1 MLPPSWTPSSVPPP
15 VPVFASTP
23 DPLTPVRDITHEHFQ
38 AGHQVVVVKGVV
50 GRELWGD
57 AMRVV
62 APSWHTPTDEDGW
75 RLRDPTGGAQSYVTA
90 HPRYLVH
97 LSRRRCPDCLIY
109 LRAMEDTLL
118 ARFAGRDELIDCG
131 WYTTTA
137 LGQLVHIA
145 DAKGGR

>member
-1 MLPPSWTPSSVPPP
+1 MSQPPP
-15 VPVFASTP
+15 TSAFAPTT
-23 DPLTPVRDITHEHFQ
+23 DPLTPDRDITHAHFQ
-38 AGHQVVVVKGVV
+38 AGDTVVVLKGVA
-50 GRELWGD
+50 GGELWGD

-75 RLRDPTGGAQSYVTA
+75 RLRDATGGAQSYVTA

-97 LSRRRCPDCLIY
+97 LSRRCPDCLIY

-118 ARFAGRDELIDCG
+118 TRFADRDELIDCG
-131 WYTTTA
+131 WYTTTS

-145 DAKGGR
+145 DIRSGR

>member
-1 MLPPSWTPSSVPPP
+1 MSQPPP
-15 VPVFASTP
+15 TTAFAPTP
-23 DPLTPVRDITHEHFQ
+23 DPLTPDRDVTHAHFQ
-38 AGHQVVVVKGVV
+38 AGDTVVVLKGVAD
-50 GRELWGD
+50 GELWGD

-62 APSWHTPTDEDGW
+62 ALSWHTPTDEDGW
-75 RLRDPTGGAQSYVTA
+75 RLRDATGGTQSYVTA

-97 LSRRRCPDCLIY
+97 LSRRCPDCLVY

-118 ARFAGRDELIDCG
+118 ARFADQDAVIDCG

-145 DAKGGR
+145 DIRSGR